1 MSVRVLTIP
10 ILMLAS
16 FCAGAHGA
24 PVAEPWN
31 TQHADPVSAVAAAQL
46 SGWYAT
52 SETAQDSIEIRDI
65 RQDLIRRITRDELEV
80 LLPWMT
86 LDQGNDG
93 PRALAWTDSGRA
105 LFIVVCDDAP
115 SPDGLGPDAVVRYDT
130 TTDELSVFS
139 RTDIGG
145 ADGEAPAVLHH
156 EGQLWLSTQAGPV
169 HIYDARRNVTSG
181 SLQSTWS
188 LPSGDPVLGL
198 AVARELNLLFA
209 VSDAQLY
216 RIELTQAAI
225 TPEFVGPVDNARAV
239 AYSDHLGAPSQEGA
253 FVLGN
258 SGITH
263 VPRFQATGLLAYA
276 PTQYLGLTSVPN
288 DLAATPCGRLL
299 QGTSTGAQI
308 IRDDADTRLD
318 FEAWVRDEF
327 QQVITYAEGL
337 LAPDGEPSGWVID
350 ADVAAGGSRF
360 HPPSPDGAAWL
371 IMLEIAKDHLAGD
384 QASAGTVRSILR
396 RYAGLMPD
404 GIAPTVTA
412 DGIMHHW
419 YDPWTGAS
427 APGWSDEYATL
438 STMLIVMAADRA
450 RRFYQDDAQIVEAAD
465 VIIGRISNW
474 DSYIQPGTNAM
485 YFRAAATGGPDFGT
499 ASAPYNEGVLFIE
512 QAAAYANA
520 SNALGAW
527 LDRASL
533 PEAEYVNG
541 LPVTTNWPGNHLPA
555 FVSLYPYIA
564 QNATRGSGNWS
575 RHLENLLASHGA
587 WVDDNAPRFMTV
599 FSAGTTKP
607 EWGGYNADS
616 LSNHPG
622 DVTTFPAL
630 MAFSTTGRTAPSVGA
645 YHAYRKGARQSFET
659 GALLLYRRS
668 DIDPG
673 YTPGDAGLPDVVIG
687 ALGLA
692 ELIRSGTA
700 DAVLA
705 IPYQPECPADLAPP
719 RGNLNF
725 FDVSIFL
732 SAFNS
737 ANPTADLARP
747 FGEFNFFDVSA
758 YLSAFANGCP

>member
-1 MSVRVLTIP
+1 
-10 ILMLAS
+10 MLAAS
-16 FCAGAHGA
+16 CAAAHGA
-24 PVAEPWN
+24 PVTEAWH
-31 TQHADPVSAVAAAQL
+31 TQHTDPVKAVAAAQL

-52 SETAQDSIEIRDI
+52 SETTQDSVEIRDI
-65 RQDLIRRITRDELEV
+65 RQNLIRRITREEQED
-80 LLPWMT
+80 LLPWIT
-86 LDQGNDG
+86 LDQGGDG
-93 PRALAWTDSGRA
+93 PRALAWTDSARS
-105 LFIVVCDDAP
+105 LYIVVCDDAA
-115 SPDGLGPDAVVRYDT
+115 SPDGLGPDAVLRYDT
-130 TTDELSVFS
+130 TTDELSVFA
-139 RTDIGG
+139 RADIGG
-145 ADGEAPAVLHH
+145 AGGEAPDALHH
-156 EGQLWLSTQAGPV
+156 KGQLWLSTQAGPV
-169 HIYDARRNVTSG
+169 HIYDARRNITSG
-181 SLQSTWS
+181 TLLSTWS
-188 LPSGDPVLGL
+188 LPGGETVLGL

-209 VSDAQLY
+209 VSETELF
-216 RIELTQAAI
+216 RIDLTQATV
-225 TPEFVGPVDNARAV
+225 TPEIIGPVDGARAV
-239 AYSDHLGAPSQEGA
+239 AYSDHFGAASQEGA

-276 PTQYLGLTSVPN
+276 PTQYLNLPSVPS

-299 QGTSTGAQI
+299 LSTTAGAQI

-318 FEAWVRDEF
+318 FESWVRDEF

-337 LAPDGEPSGWVID
+337 VAPDGEPTGWVID
-350 ADVAAGGSRF
+350 ADVTAGGSRF

-384 QASAGTVRSILR
+384 QASADTVRSILR

-404 GIAPTVTA
+404 GIAPSVTA

-450 RRFYQDDAQIVEAAD
+450 RRFYQDDAQIVEAVDA
-465 VIIGRISNW
+465 IIGRISNW
-474 DSYIQPGTNAM
+474 DSYIQPGTDAM
-485 YFRAAATGGPDFGT
+485 YFRADANGGPDFAT
-499 ASAPYNEGVLFIE
+499 ASAPYNEGVIFIE

-520 SNALGAW
+520 SGALSSW

-533 PEAEYVNG
+533 PEAEFVHG

-564 QNATRGSGNWS
+564 QNATRGSGNWN

-599 FSAGTTKP
+599 FSAGTTKQ

-630 MAFSTTGRTAPSVGA
+630 MAFSTTGRTDASVGA
-645 YHAYRKGARQSFET
+645 YHAYRKGARQSFAT
-659 GALLLYRRS
+659 GASLLYRRS

-673 YTPGDAGLPDVVIG
+673 YTPGDAGLPDVAIG

-692 ELIRSGTA
+692 ELIKPGTA

-705 IPYQPECPADLAPP
+705 IPYRPECPADLAPP
-719 RGNLNF
+719 RGDLNF